1 MKIERVGHEHTTNIW
16 NGVAELFAEGEWI
29 VASVVLVCSIV
40 APMAKLSA
48 MLVLSMPRVLRSPQH
63 RAWVYRLVEFIGR
76 WGMVDVL
83 LVALLVAAVKLGSW
97 LEVTPGP
104 GLIAFCTVV
113 VLSLISTALFDPHAI
128 WEDEG

>member
-1 MKIERVGHEHTTNIW
+1 
-16 NGVAELFAEGEWI
+16 
-29 VASVVLVCSIV
+29 
-40 APMAKLSA
+40 
-48 MLVLSMPRVLRSPQH
+48 
-63 RAWVYRLVEFIGR
+63 
-76 WGMVDVL
+76 VL

-128 WEDEG
+128 WEDET